1 MSEYDVPRATTDEEV
16 LPPEGGRR
24 RKERSRIPGCLAVI
38 VALALVVGG
47 FYFAVTKGVDFVRD
61 QFADPA
67 DYPGPGKGKVVFQ
80 VESGDSVA
88 EMGRGLKEAGVVA
101 SVQAFLNAAS
111 AEPGSSSIQVGF
123 YEFKKEMAA
132 ADALEILL
140 DPDNILRDTV
150 TVPEGL
156 RVVDIVEVLAKE
168 TDFSKKQFQKV
179 LADPDQLG
187 LPDYAEGNP
196 EGYLFPSTY
205 DIGPDA
211 TPKSILVAMVDR
223 WRRAAEDANLEE
235 AAAELGYTP
244 HELMTVA
251 SLVEAEASRQEDRG
265 KVARVI
271 YNRIENPG
279 TAGTVGKLQID
290 ATINYALNRDLGFAI
305 TEDDRNYDS
314 PYNTYVV
321 TGLPPGPIEA
331 PGDAAIEAAAHPTEG
346 DWYYYVTVN
355 LRTGETK
362 FAETYEEFLTY
373 DAEFDEYCQTSDAC

>member
-1 MSEYDVPRATTDEEV
+1 
-16 LPPEGGRR
+16 
-24 RKERSRIPGCLAVI
+24 
-38 VALALVVGG
+38 
-47 FYFAVTKGVDFVRD
+47 
-61 QFADPA
+61 
-67 DYPGPGKGKVVFQ
+67 
-80 VESGDSVA
+80 
-88 EMGRGLKEAGVVA
+88 VA

-150 TVPEGL
+150 TIPEGL

-168 TDFSKKQFQKV
+168 TDFSKKQFEKV
-179 LADPDQLG
+179 LANPDQLG

-205 DIGPDA
+205 DLGPDA
-211 TPKSILVAMVDR
+211 TPKSILVAMVAR
-223 WRRAAEDANLEE
+223 WKRAAEDANLEE

-251 SLVEAEASRQEDRG
+251 SLVEAEASRQQDRG

-290 ATINYALNRDLGFAI
+290 ATINYALDRDLGFAI
-305 TEDDRNYDS
+305 TEEDRNYDS

-362 FAETYEEFLTY
+362 FAETYEEFLSY